1 MCRIGSNQQLHDNAD
16 LPLRGIYH
24 PPRRLPRLFLADGKF
39 MVSTRKE
46 LSVMI
51 SATRF
56 AMILAMSLIPALSR
70 AQDFSADVVYL
81 SAAGAAALPSG
92 TDVSGHNASKLY
104 VSNDKMRLETHGLIG
119 TILLVNRDEDSA
131 YAVFPS
137 RKEYEPLAGGLS
149 EYFSVKDAENACPDW
164 QKAAGQQIS
173 CEKVGYEVTGGRQ
186 TVKYKNKNASD
197 FATSAVWIDSALKF
211 VVKWEGAGTSAELRN
226 VQEGQQAAN
235 LFTLP
240 SGYGTVQ
247 PRKSA
252 NNKGFS
258 K

>member
-1 MCRIGSNQQLHDNAD
+1 
-16 LPLRGIYH
+16 
-24 PPRRLPRLFLADGKF
+24 
-39 MVSTRKE
+39 
-46 LSVMI
+46 MI

-56 AMILAMSLIPALSR
+56 AVILAMSLIPALGR

-81 SAAGAAALPSG
+81 SAAGSAALPSG
-92 TDVSGHNASKLY
+92 TDGSNHNPTKLY
-104 VSNDKMRLETHGLIG
+104 VSNGNMRLETHGLIG
-119 TILLVNRDEDSA
+119 TILLVNRDEESA

-149 EYFSVKDAENACPDW
+149 EYFPVKDVENACPDW
-164 QKAAGQQIS
+164 QKAASQQIS
-173 CEKVGYEVTGGRQ
+173 CEKVGYEVIGGRQ

-197 FATSAVWIDSALKF
+197 FATSAVWIDSVLKF
-211 VVKWEGAGTSAELRN
+211 VIRWEGANTCAELRN

-240 SGYGTVQ
+240 SGYSTVQ

>member
-1 MCRIGSNQQLHDNAD
+1 
-16 LPLRGIYH
+16 
-24 PPRRLPRLFLADGKF
+24 
-39 MVSTRKE
+39 
-46 LSVMI
+46 MI
-51 SATRF
+51 SASRF
-56 AMILAMSLIPALSR
+56 AMILAVSLIPSFGR

-81 SAAGAAALPSG
+81 PAASSAALSSG
-92 TDVSGHNASKLY
+92 TDVIAHNPSKLY
-104 VSNDKMRLETHGLIG
+104 VNNDKMRLETHGLIG
-119 TILLVNRDEDSA
+119 TILLVNRDEESA

-149 EYFSVKDAENACPDW
+149 EYFAVKDVENACPDW
-164 QKAAGQQIS
+164 QKAAGEQIS
-173 CEKVGYEVTGGRQ
+173 CEKVGYEVIGGRQ

-197 FATSAVWIDSALKF
+197 FATSAVWIDSVLKF
-211 VVKWEGAGTSAELRN
+211 VVRWEGAKASAELRN

-240 SGYGTVQ
+240 SGYSTVQ
-247 PRKSA
+247 PRKSS

>member
-1 MCRIGSNQQLHDNAD
+1 
-16 LPLRGIYH
+16 
-24 PPRRLPRLFLADGKF
+24 
-39 MVSTRKE
+39 
-46 LSVMI
+46 MI

-56 AMILAMSLIPALSR
+56 AVILAMSLIPALGR

-81 SAAGAAALPSG
+81 SAAGSAALPSG
-92 TDVSGHNASKLY
+92 TDGSNHNPTKLY
-104 VSNDKMRLETHGLIG
+104 VSNGNMRLETHGLIG
-119 TILLVNRDEDSA
+119 TILLVNRDDESA

-149 EYFSVKDAENACPDW
+149 EYFPVKDVENACPDW

-173 CEKVGYEVTGGRQ
+173 CDKVGYEVVGGRQ

-197 FATSAVWIDSALKF
+197 FATSAVWIDSVLKF
-211 VVKWEGAGTSAELRN
+211 GIRWEGANTCAELRN

-240 SGYGTVQ
+240 SGYSTVQ

>member
-1 MCRIGSNQQLHDNAD
+1 
-16 LPLRGIYH
+16 
-24 PPRRLPRLFLADGKF
+24 
-39 MVSTRKE
+39 
-46 LSVMI
+46 MI

-56 AMILAMSLIPALSR
+56 AVILAMSLIPALGR

-81 SAAGAAALPSG
+81 SAAGSAALPSG
-92 TDVSGHNASKLY
+92 TDGSNHNPTKLY
-104 VSNDKMRLETHGLIG
+104 VSNGNMRLETHGLIG
-119 TILLVNRDEDSA
+119 TILLVNRDEESA

-149 EYFSVKDAENACPDW
+149 EYFPVKDVENACPDW

-173 CEKVGYEVTGGRQ
+173 CEKVGYEVIGGRQ

-197 FATSAVWIDSALKF
+197 FATSAVWIDSVLKF
-211 VVKWEGAGTSAELRN
+211 VIRWEGANTCAELRN

-240 SGYGTVQ
+240 SGYSTVQ
-247 PRKSA
+247 PRNSA